1 MGKISSAAFRVFLVS
16 GVSML
21 GAKPKAI
28 TDRIVNVIQN
38 NTHGLGDEWV
48 EHSAVGML
56 RGELAQS
63 GAFFDSG
70 TNLFHEAWSALT
82 NVVRIVVYALN
93 GNYIGRLFVGWQGAY
108 QGSYDVLSKVGA
120 LIQADATYAVSGQVD
135 RGLIVQDW
143 KAHTADWNTGTE
155 FSLAITRSGS
165 VATATT
171 TPAHGYAI
179 GSTVVVT
186 IAGAVEPEYNGRV
199 TATITGASTFT
210 YAVSG
215 TPSSPATGTIT
226 GGVTTDYTLDP
237 MNLSIP
243 ITSNSAANPS
253 VVTTPVPHKLTTGDK
268 ILISGVAASNADING
283 ARTVTV
289 ISATTFSV
297 PVDASAHAGTGGK
310 FVRANSNNGG
320 VGYLAVSAASGF
332 TNFVGTIEH
341 SDDDV
346 SYSTLMTFADNVAA
360 PFAERKTVAGVVKR
374 YLRFN
379 GNVTGSG
386 SIQPF
391 AGFKRNAPQ

>member
-1 MGKISSAAFRVFLVS
+1 MGKISSAAFKVFLVS

-28 TDRIVNVIQN
+28 TDRTVNVLRN
-38 NTHGLGDEWV
+38 NTHGLGDEWA
-48 EHSAVGML
+48 EHSATGLL
-56 RGELAQS
+56 RGELAQA
-63 GAFFDSG
+63 GAFFDTATDG
-70 TNLFHEAWSALT
+70 FHAAWSALT
-82 NVVRIVVYALN
+82 GVVRLVVYALN
-93 GNYIGRLFVGWQGAY
+93 GNVIGRLFVGWAGTYQGAY
-108 QGSYDVLSKVGA
+108 DVQSKVGD
-120 LIQADATYAVSGQVD
+120 LVQADASYAVTGQVD

-155 FSLAITRSGS
+155 LSLAITRASTT
-165 VATATT
+165 ATATT

-179 GSTVVVT
+179 GASVIVT
-186 IAGAVEPEYNGRV
+186 IAGAVQPEYNGRV

-210 YAVSG
+210 YTVAGSPA
-215 TPSSPATGTIT
+215 TPATGTIT

-237 MNLSIP
+237 TNLSIP
-243 ITSNSAANPS
+243 ITSNSAASPS
-253 VVTTPVPHKLTTGDK
+253 IVTTPVAHKLTTGDK
-268 ILISGVAASNADING
+268 VLISGVASSNADING

-332 TNFVGTIEH
+332 TNFVGTLEH
-341 SDDDV
+341 SDDDL
-346 SYSTLMTFADNVAA
+346 SYSTLVTFADNVVA
-360 PFAERKTVAGVVKR
+360 PFAERKTVAGTIKR
-374 YLRFN
+374 YVRFN
-379 GNVTGSG
+379 GNITGTG